1 MNDIKTLEI
10 IYSNTTNILNPIK
23 KLLTFQY
30 DEITTVKD
38 LKSFISN
45 QYKIPD
51 KKIFFSN
58 NRETLDDDSC
68 FLDKIF
74 ITRLSKIGNDSIKSL
89 KVRVVPQVNLN
100 EIIIKLNFLP
110 IHSIDDSD
118 EDNFIIKYDLILN
131 GSKFDD
137 FKKNVID
144 YFSSKLKEL
153 HYFLDDN
160 FGVEFYESP
169 SSEVPIFTNSQE
181 DLSEIFDFLEKDNF
195 TLYFLVRDSSMI
207 FYLNKNTE
215 DQVHIDIK
223 NKALNENKDFG
234 SLRISPLQGQNF
246 LIILQTYNNSFK
258 ELEVNSEMTLN
269 ELKNMIELILGIQK
283 NYQELFYLVYK
294 LTDEKKKLKNYYIRP
309 NGVLF
314 LRGFFFPIVFTDFY
328 EKSSSC
334 MLGINIAE
342 NVKCIKQELVKKLN
356 LQFTDFSLIFNGK
369 ELNDSRYLI
378 EYNIQKMQTIYI
390 K

>member
-10 IYSNTTNILNPIK
+10 IYSNTTNSLNLSK
-23 KLLTFQY
+23 KLLSFQY

-45 QYKIPD
+45 QYKINY

-68 FLDKIF
+68 LLDKIF

-100 EIIIKLNFLP
+100 EIIIKFNFLP
-110 IHSIDDSD
+110 IHSINDSD
-118 EDNFIIKYDLILN
+118 ENNFTIKYDLILN
-131 GSKFDD
+131 GSKIED

-153 HYFLDDN
+153 NYFLDDN
-160 FGVEFYESP
+160 FGVEFFECP
-169 SSEVPIFTNSQE
+169 SSEVAIFTNNQE
-181 DLSEIFDFLEKDNF
+181 DLSEIFDFMEKDYF
-195 TLYFLVRDSSMI
+195 TCYFLVRDSSMI
-207 FYLNKNTE
+207 FFLNKNTDE
-215 DQVHIDIK
+215 QVQIDIK
-223 NKALNENKDFG
+223 NKALNENKDFR

-246 LIILQTYNNSFK
+246 FIILQTYNNSFK

-294 LTDEKKKLKNYYIRP
+294 LTDENKKLKNYYIRP

-378 EYNIQKMQTIYI
+378 DYNIQKMQTIYI